1 MRFGTLVLAA
11 AVLVSPSLASA
22 ASFSEIVSFGDS
34 LSDAGNASIATASVF
49 PGPGYATRS
58 VPLVPFPVGYYT
70 NPQFGSGPSGLWID
84 QLAGRLGAT
93 DPQPALAPL
102 GGTNYAVA
110 SADTSSGVGNMN
122 FQVGLFL
129 STHSTAPSNALYT
142 LWGGG
147 NDIFDHL
154 NPVSAADTIAAEIQ
168 TLHSAGANN
177 FLWLNLPALGLAPA
191 VNGNPG
197 SAALANAAS
206 AAFDQEWSTDLAMLQ
221 ALGINVIGVDVN
233 SLINSIIANPGAYG
247 FTNVTSACMAIAGCN
262 PNTYLWWDTEHP
274 TTYADSLVANLAYN
288 DLNPTPEP
296 SSITLLTLG
305 AVFGCWV
312 CFRRYRAPQFA

>member
-1 MRFGTLVLAA
+1 
-11 AVLVSPSLASA
+11 
-22 ASFSEIVSFGDS
+22 
-34 LSDAGNASIATASVF
+34 
-49 PGPGYATRS
+49 
-58 VPLVPFPVGYYT
+58 
-70 NPQFGSGPSGLWID
+70 
-84 QLAGRLGAT
+84 
-93 DPQPALAPL
+93 
-102 GGTNYAVA
+102 
-110 SADTSSGVGNMN
+110 
-122 FQVGLFL
+122 
-129 STHSTAPSNALYT
+129 
-142 LWGGG
+142 
-147 NDIFDHL
+147 
-154 NPVSAADTIAAEIQ
+154 
-168 TLHSAGANN
+168 
-177 FLWLNLPALGLAPA
+177 
-191 VNGNPG
+191 
-197 SAALANAAS
+197 
-206 AAFDQEWSTDLAMLQ
+206 MLQ